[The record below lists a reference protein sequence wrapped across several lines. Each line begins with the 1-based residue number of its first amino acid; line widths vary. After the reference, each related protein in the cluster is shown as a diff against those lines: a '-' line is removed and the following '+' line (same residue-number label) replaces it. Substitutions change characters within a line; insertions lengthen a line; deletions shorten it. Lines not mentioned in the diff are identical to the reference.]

1 MRNTKKFISVLLVA
15 ALLITTVATAA
26 FSVSAAAGTLSSH
39 YQTNPSGGVGKAGS
53 ITIDGDLS
61 DWSEDMVVAT
71 SAAWDCANHWKG
83 SHENCLI
90 DAYALLA
97 AWDSSNLYIGM
108 QYVNTTDT
116 WQNAGD
122 ASLMDGGKIG
132 DLHMVLAL
140 SVNPS
145 STGLTGKVT
154 DGKYIWGDQIDYS
167 GTHVD
172 HLFYMSAKPGAGVP
186 GHFTVADASGN
197 TDYTTNCGSFKT
209 EGIEYKMADGNV
221 CSSIWGLNNS
231 DSPDDVFSDSSDWV
245 DYKTHKGSKGVHDTK
260 YDSFYEIKIPFSAL
274 GITANDLTTKGI
286 GAMTLCGR
294 GESALDCCPFDPSM
308 IDNVN
313 GNYGNDPSTSHE
325 KDDLDT
331 LTVPLASIGKGGVT
345 PTPQPTTAPQPTTQP
360 VTQPVTHPVTQP
372 TTTDPVS
379 DKTVVN
385 ASSNILGS
393 GSVTAT
399 GSTVTVTYNLK
410 SAMELVNGQ
419 WSLTYDTSKLK
430 LKTAAANL
438 MPNISGTAN
447 IYNNVAYGNF
457 TDVSNLYDFTSSK
470 PFVQAE
476 FEVIGKGTANVNL
489 DVQELSVGYKSGST
503 LKFENAV
510 SNSQKQNISSISG
523 FSSNS
528 VTGTTSV
535 INGSPS
541 VDTKLTVNASS
552 NFFPTATT
560 TVNKTGTQ
568 VTVEYMLKSNMDLQN
583 AEWNLTYDTSKLS
596 YNKSATGKIMPNV
609 DSVVVNEPTKGT
621 IKGNYSD
628 TSGSD
633 FASEKA
639 FVSVTFDVLAFGTA
653 NVNLNVEILGVL
665 NSSGSTGYL
674 VDGGAVKN
682 LKSQS
687 GFTNL
692 SYSTNTKFGKS
703 VAQAIKVNA
712 TSNYF
717 PAATRSLTDSSQI
730 TVAFKLSSYYD
741 LINDEW
747 ELTYD
752 PAKLSFNNSNLG
764 KLQPNVGSST
774 ARETTTGIIKGNLYN
789 LNSDEFLREKDL
801 VTVTFD
807 IVGSGET
814 TVNMNLKFLG
824 VVNED
829 NKEGYIVENGK
840 ETNLRNQTGFSKSSA
855 YGVSLIMPNGSNDRI
870 KGDINFDGK
879 LDINDATYVQKH
891 AAEYVLFNSDQF
903 AVGELTGD
911 GKVDVA
917 DATQIQRIIVK

>member
-61 DWSEDMVVAT
+61 DWSEDMVIAT

-116 WQNAGD
+116 WQNPGD

-186 GHFTVADASGN
+186 GHFTVADAAGN
-197 TDYTTNCGSFKT
+197 TSYTTNCGSFKD

-245 DYKTHKGSKGVHDTK
+245 DYKTYKGSKGVHDTK

-274 GITANDLTTKGI
+274 GITASQLTSNGI

-308 IDNVN
+308 IDNVK
-313 GNYGNDPSTSHE
+313 GDYGNDPSTSHE
-325 KDDLDT
+325 KDDLDA

-345 PTPQPTTAPQPTTQP
+345 PPPQPTTAPVTTPQPTTAPVTTPQP
-360 VTQPVTHPVTQP
+360 
-372 TTTDPVS
+372 TTDPVS

-385 ASSNILGS
+385 ATSNICGS

-399 GSTVTVTYNLK
+399 GSTVTVTYNLQ
-410 SAMELVNGQ
+410 SAMDLVNGQ
-419 WSLTYDTSKLK
+419 WNLKYDTSKLK
-430 LKTAAANL
+430 LKTAAASL
-438 MPNISGTAN
+438 MPNISGSAN

-457 TDVSNLYDFTSSK
+457 SEISNPYDFKTSK

-476 FEVIGKGTANVNL
+476 FEVIGKGTASVAL

-510 SNSQKQNISSISG
+510 KNSQKQNISSISG
-523 FSSNS
+523 FSSNN
-528 VTGTTSV
+528 VTGSTSV
-535 INGSPS
+535 INGTPS
-541 VDTKLTVNASS
+541 VDTKLTVNATS
-552 NFFPTATT
+552 NFFPSSTTTAT
-560 TVNKTGTQ
+560 KTGSQ
-568 VTVEYMLKSNMDLQN
+568 VTVNYMFKSNMDLQN
-583 AEWNLTYDTSKLS
+583 SEWTLTYDTSKLS
-596 YNKSATGKIMPNV
+596 YNKTATGKIMPNV
-609 DSVVVNEPTKGT
+609 SSVVANETTKGT

-628 TSGSD
+628 TSGTD
-633 FASEKA
+633 FESEKA

-653 NVNLNVEILGVL
+653 NVNLNLAILGVV
-665 NSSGSTGYL
+665 NSNGDTGYL
-674 VDGGAVKN
+674 VDNSVVKN
-682 LKSQS
+682 LKAQS
-687 GFTNL
+687 GFSAL
-692 SYSTNTKFGKS
+692 SYTTNTKFGSNNKLT
-703 VAQAIKVNA
+703 VKT

-717 PAATRSLTDSSQI
+717 PATQRSLTDSSQVTI
-730 TVAFKLSSYYD
+730 AFKLSSYYE
-741 LINDEW
+741 LLNGEW
-747 ELTYD
+747 ELSYD
-752 PAKLSFNNSNLG
+752 TSKLSLASSLG
-764 KLQPNVGSST
+764 KLQPNVGGAT
-774 ARETTTGIIKGNLYN
+774 ARENTKGIIKGNFSN
-789 LNSDEFLREKDL
+789 LNLDEFLREKDL
-801 VTVTFD
+801 VNVTFD
-807 IVGSGET
+807 VIGSGET
-814 TVNMNLKFLG
+814 TVNMNLKTLG
-824 VVNED
+824 VMNEK
-829 NKEGYIVENGK
+829 NKEGYVVDNGK
-840 ETNLRNQTGFSKSSA
+840 DMNLKNQSGFGKSSV
-855 YGVSLIMPNGSNDRI
+855 YGVSLVMPNGSTDRI
-870 KGDINFDGK
+870 KGDTNFDGK
-879 LDINDATYVQKH
+879 VDINDVTYIQKH
-891 AAEYVLFNSDQF
+891 ASEYVLFNSDQLY
-903 AVGELTGD
+903 VGEMTGD
-911 GKVDVA
+911 GKVDVS
-917 DATQIQRIIVK
+917 DATQIQRIIAG

>member
-1 MRNTKKFISVLLVA
+1 MRNTKKVISVLLVA

-116 WQNAGD
+116 WQNPGD

-197 TDYTTNCGSFKT
+197 TSYTTNCGSFKD

-274 GITANDLTTKGI
+274 GITASQLTSNGI

-308 IDNVN
+308 IDNVK
-313 GNYGNDPSTSHE
+313 GDYGNDPSTSHE
-325 KDDLDT
+325 KDDLDA

-345 PTPQPTTAPQPTTQP
+345 PTPQPTTAPVTTPQPTTAP
-360 VTQPVTHPVTQP
+360 VTTPQP
-372 TTTDPVS
+372 TTDPVS

-385 ASSNILGS
+385 ATSNICGS

-399 GSTVTVTYNLK
+399 GSTVTVTYNLQ
-410 SAMELVNGQ
+410 SAMDLVNGQ
-419 WSLTYDTSKLK
+419 WNLKYDTSKLK
-430 LKTAAANL
+430 LKTAAASL
-438 MPNISGTAN
+438 MPNISGSAN

-457 TDVSNLYDFTSSK
+457 SEISNPYDFKTSK

-476 FEVIGKGTANVNL
+476 FEVIGKGTSSVAL

-510 SNSQKQNISSISG
+510 KNSQKQNISSISG
-523 FSSNS
+523 FSSNNI
-528 VTGTTSV
+528 TGSTSV

-541 VDTKLTVNASS
+541 VDTKLTVNATS
-552 NFFPTATT
+552 NFFPSSTTTAT
-560 TVNKTGTQ
+560 KTGSQ
-568 VTVEYMLKSNMDLQN
+568 VTVNYMFKSNMDLQN
-583 AEWNLTYDTSKLS
+583 SEWTLTYDTSKLS
-596 YNKSATGKIMPNV
+596 YNKTATGKIMPNV
-609 DSVVVNEPTKGT
+609 SSVVANETTKGT

-628 TSGSD
+628 TSGTD
-633 FASEKA
+633 FESEKA

-653 NVNLNVEILGVL
+653 NVNLNVAILGVV
-665 NSSGSTGYL
+665 NSNGDTGYL
-674 VDGGAVKN
+674 VDNSVVKN
-682 LKSQS
+682 LKAQS
-687 GFTNL
+687 GFSAL
-692 SYSTNTKFGKS
+692 SYTTNTKFGSNNKLT
-703 VAQAIKVNA
+703 VKT

-717 PAATRSLTDSSQI
+717 PATQRSLTDSSQVTI
-730 TVAFKLSSYYD
+730 AFKLSSYYE
-741 LINDEW
+741 LLNGEW
-747 ELTYD
+747 ELSYD
-752 PAKLSFNNSNLG
+752 TSKLSLASSLG
-764 KLQPNVGSST
+764 KLQPNVGGAT
-774 ARETTTGIIKGNLYN
+774 ARENTKGIIKGNFSN
-789 LNSDEFLREKDL
+789 LNLDEFLREKDL
-801 VTVTFD
+801 VNVTFD
-807 IVGSGET
+807 VIGSGET
-814 TVNMNLKFLG
+814 TVNMNLKTLG
-824 VVNED
+824 VMNEK
-829 NKEGYIVENGK
+829 NKEGYVVDNGK
-840 ETNLRNQTGFSKSSA
+840 DMNLKNQSGFGKSSV
-855 YGVSLIMPNGSNDRI
+855 YGVSLVMPNGSTDRI
-870 KGDINFDGK
+870 KGDTNFDGK
-879 LDINDATYVQKH
+879 VDINDVTYIQKH
-891 AAEYVLFNSDQF
+891 ASEYVLFNSDQLS
-903 AVGELTGD
+903 VGEMTGD
-911 GKVDVA
+911 GKVDVS
-917 DATQIQRIIVK
+917 DATQIQRIIAG